1 MLEKVMDV
9 LSTVPCRIRHEF
21 KIWEGKWRVLLTD
34 LLVSV
39 SLSCQKKRMVYV
51 LVRVNIRLRL

>member
-39 SLSCQKKRMVYV
+39 SLSYQKKRMVYV
-51 LVRVNIRLRL
+51 LVRVKIRLRL

>member
-1 MLEKVMDV
+1 MDV

-51 LVRVNIRLRL
+51 LVWVNIRLRL

>member
-1 MLEKVMDV
+1 MDV

-21 KIWEGKWRVLLTD
+21 KIREVNWRAFLAN

-39 SLSCQKKRMVYV
+39 SLSYEKNGMFFYRIK
-51 LVRVNIRLRL
+51 LG